1 MLPDVP
7 WRQRALKFCCHAE
20 GRNGELA
27 LEKCKIISGNGVLVT
42 DHAHL
47 QANNTALSGSHKTG
61 IQVRHGAS
69 CNLSRCNIM
78 DCKNSS
84 LWQGRHHA
92 TLTDCTITRCGE
104 VPEKAG
110 VVAQCGKLVVRRCH
124 IEFNG
129 FNRADGIQVYDATSY
144 KTRHIRGR
152 SLAVVQE
159 RLTRCKHIRW

>member
-61 IQVRHGAS
+61 NSGAS
-69 CNLSRCNIM
+69 
-78 DCKNSS
+78 
-84 LWQGRHHA
+84 
-92 TLTDCTITRCGE
+92 
-104 VPEKAG
+104 
-110 VVAQCGKLVVRRCH
+110 
-124 IEFNG
+124 
-129 FNRADGIQVYDATSY
+129 
-144 KTRHIRGR
+144 R
-152 SLAVVQE
+152 SQL
-159 RLTRCKHIRW
+159 